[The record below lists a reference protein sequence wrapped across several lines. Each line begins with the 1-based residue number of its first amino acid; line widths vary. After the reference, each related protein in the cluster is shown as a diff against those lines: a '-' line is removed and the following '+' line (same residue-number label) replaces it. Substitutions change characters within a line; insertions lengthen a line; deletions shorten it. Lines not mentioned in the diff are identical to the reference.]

1 MKIKQAIKITK
12 NDFLYKTLLLSG
24 LSIMVTVAFAV
35 YNLYLGIKYID
46 AFAIGIFVYYI
57 LLIWVKSATII
68 VERVLSKKD
77 EENQNRIR
85 TKNYKIFSVF
95 VFVIDFCLIAPIILM
110 VTQPKEFKYGI
121 IPAITVATYSVYKI
135 TLAIINYKRAKKS
148 CNLSIILLRK
158 INLIDAL
165 VSILT
170 LQRTLIMVKG
180 GMGKEMQTLS
190 FVSSIAII
198 ILIISFS
205 IVSYVKQKDIYKT
218 KSIQ

>member
-1 MKIKQAIKITK
+1 MKIKQAIKTTK
-12 NDFLYKTLLLSG
+12 SNFLYKTLLLSG
-24 LSIMVTVAFAV
+24 LSVIVTIAFAV
-35 YNLYLGIKYID
+35 YNLYLGIRYKD

-85 TKNYKIFSVF
+85 QKNYKISSVF

-110 VTQPKEFKYGI
+110 VTQPKDFKYGI
-121 IPAITVATYSVYKI
+121 IPAIAVATYSVYKI
-135 TLAIINYKRAKKS
+135 ILAIINYKKAKKS
-148 CNLSIILLRK
+148 CNLSILLLRK

-165 VSILT
+165 VSILS
-170 LQRTLIMVKG
+170 LQRTLIMANG

-190 FVSSIAII
+190 FVSSIEII
-198 ILIISFS
+198 ILIITFS
-205 IVSYVKQKDIYKT
+205 IVSFVKQKDIYKA
-218 KSIQ
+218 KSVQ